1 MGEGGSSRCWSLLA
15 LVTLHILA
23 HSDAAVTTVTTTPI
37 PDPVFPY
44 CTCNDYSCDASP
56 YTLDLYET
64 ALAEAAMTRM
74 CFRINEK
81 PGGCGDSPSPCCE
94 TIKNNIFKIDLSVGE
109 CPACQE
115 QPRWP

>member
-1 MGEGGSSRCWSLLA
+1 MGAGGSSRCWGLLA
-15 LVTLHILA
+15 LLALYTLV
-23 HSDAAVTTVTTTPI
+23 HSASAQLTTHPI

-44 CTCNDYSCDASP
+44 CTCNDYSCNASP

-94 TIKNNIFKIDLSVGE
+94 TIKNKIFKIDLSVGE
-109 CPACQE
+109 CPAGLLKE
-115 QPRWP
+115 P